1 MFGSAPNSGTLSQV
15 AMNSSAGEKSPSR
28 ASISLIVEPTWL
40 RSVSEL
46 VSLNRICPP
55 FPTSASSQNGAIKTS
70 TDSGKGRDEKSVKG
84 ALNDKTPFVETCII
98 IMT

>member
-15 AMNSSAGEKSPSR
+15 AMNSSAGEKSPS
-28 ASISLIVEPTWL
+28 ISLIVEPAWL

-55 FPTSASSQNGAIKTS
+55 FPTLESSQNGAIKTS

-98 IMT
+98 IMTQ